1 MEIQNLD
8 YCKIFNIY
16 GNKMRLLIGGKIR
29 NIYTSKNGSVYYK
42 SSGENVDASYI
53 LKKKRRWFKKKIF

>member
-1 MEIQNLD
+1 MEIKNLD

-53 LKKKRRWFKKKIF
+53 